1 MSDPVRFQQI
11 TFHNTLG
18 IAVAVAT
25 DDGGGSGF
33 VDRGTV
39 GPHSQRDI
47 HVGLSNCRS
56 IAIRAS
62 ADGGHSPET
71 FTLVAGSGGGD
82 YITNAEVA
90 YYIGS
95 FSYRLTLTSE
105 KFTGQND

>member
-1 MSDPVRFQQI
+1 MPDPVRFQQI
-11 TFHNTLG
+11 IFHNPLG
-18 IAVAVAT
+18 IDVAVAT

-39 GPHSQRDI
+39 TRNSQRDI

-56 IAIRAS
+56 IKIRAT
-62 ADGGHSPET
+62 ADGGHPAET
-71 FTLVAGSGGGD
+71 ITLVAGPSGGD

-90 YYIGS
+90 YNIGS

-105 KFTGQND
+105 KFTGQNV